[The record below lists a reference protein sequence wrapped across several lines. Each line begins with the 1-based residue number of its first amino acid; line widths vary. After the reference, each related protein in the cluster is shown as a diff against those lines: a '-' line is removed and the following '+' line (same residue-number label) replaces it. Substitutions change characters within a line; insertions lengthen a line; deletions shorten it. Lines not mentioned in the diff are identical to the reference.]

1 MGGVPRPALLVVQ
14 AARVA
19 IEAAVVQLLLHMNAQ
34 ALLPWGKVM
43 GSTAAHELLSSQLL
57 LLLLLWGQLA
67 LELRPCSDA
76 QGRQALSRISAAS
89 TSQLYLR
96 HLNLELPS
104 KWPWQLLCSQLTL
117 EMLCA
122 RLKGL
127 GDLGQI

>member
-1 MGGVPRPALLVVQ
+1 MGGVPRPALLIVQ

-34 ALLPWGKVM
+34 GLLPWGKVM
-43 GSTAAHELLSSQLL
+43 GSPAAHELLSSQLL

-76 QGRQALSRISAAS
+76 QGRQALSRISAAT

-96 HLNLELPS
+96 HLNL
-104 KWPWQLLCSQLTL
+104 
-117 EMLCA
+117 
-122 RLKGL
+122 
-127 GDLGQI
+127 

>member
-43 GSTAAHELLSSQLL
+43 GSPAAHELLSSQL

-104 KWPWQLLCSQLTL
+104 KMAMAAAMLT
-117 EMLCA
+117 A
-122 RLKGL
+122 
-127 GDLGQI
+127 DT